1 MRLLFFLFLS
11 SVMAPAGQVLISTVA
26 KVKNHV
32 VTSREVEIHNH
43 LDKVLGFLGEMTPVD
58 DPVEKVIR
66 EWLLY
71 YEASSFYN
79 TGLASS
85 QIQKSMG
92 DAQKKLSGHK
102 DWQRLGVTQS
112 ELKQMVERRLQAE
125 RLYKFKK
132 KASVLPVSDAE
143 VESEYSQNRIRYGNL
158 SFEEVR
164 TQIRNNKIQQNLDV
178 RMNHWFEVLERKYKV
193 QRFAGFKAAK

>member
-1 MRLLFFLFLS
+1 
-11 SVMAPAGQVLISTVA
+11 
-26 KVKNHV
+26 
-32 VTSREVEIHNH
+32 
-43 LDKVLGFLGEMTPVD
+43 
-58 DPVEKVIR
+58 
-66 EWLLY
+66 
-71 YEASSFYN
+71 
-79 TGLASS
+79 
-85 QIQKSMG
+85 MG